1 MKIYIQSKKVKTKM
15 FHQTLFKPLRYVFKS
30 KIFKSRS
37 IAEKDE
43 AEKRLK
49 LAEANK
55 KEILSKYEYKY

>member
-1 MKIYIQSKKVKTKM
+1 MFYKQRKVKTKM

-49 LAEANK
+49 SAEANK
-55 KEILSKYEYKY
+55 KEILSKYE

>member
-1 MKIYIQSKKVKTKM
+1 M

-49 LAEANK
+49 SAEANK
-55 KEILSKYEYKY
+55 KEILSKYE